1 MAIIQERERTE
12 NERLARVEA
21 ILEALVREVSDLRS
35 AERTHFFWLLGIL
48 VGIIAPTLLGLLVS
62 LIVLILTLQQ

>member
-1 MAIIQERERTE
+1 MAMLQERTT
-12 NERLARVEA
+12 NERIAKVEA
-21 ILEALVREVSDLRS
+21 TMEVLVREVSDLRS

-48 VGIIAPTLLGLLVS
+48 GGIIAPTMLGLLVS

>member
-1 MAIIQERERTE
+1 MTTTAEKSTT

-21 ILEALVREVSDLRS
+21 IVESLVSEVSDLRA
-35 AERTHFFWLLGIL
+35 AERSHFLWLLGIL
-48 VGIIAPTLLGLLVS
+48 VSIIAPTLLGLLVS

>member
-1 MAIIQERERTE
+1 MMAIIQEMTE

-21 ILEALVREVSDLRS
+21 IVEVLVSEVSDLRA
-35 AERTHFFWLLGIL
+35 AERAHFLWLLGIL

-62 LIVLILTLQQ
+62 LIVLILTLQ

>member
-1 MAIIQERERTE
+1 MTAIIQEMTE

-21 ILEALVREVSDLRS
+21 IVEVLVSEVSDLRA
-35 AERTHFFWLLGIL
+35 AERAHFLWL

-62 LIVLILTLQQ
+62 LIVLILTLQ